1 MENDKQAFIVAY
13 NGREAQVRSLLV
25 DREFCEREMLDE
37 FLRAA
42 AIHNLN
48 RDDIVPWN
56 NQFWAIVDAN
66 EPKEALEK
74 AIDKLTEYISSRKIH
89 KVEGEE

>member
-1 MENDKQAFIVAY
+1 MEAEKLSFIVAY
-13 NGREAQVRSLLV
+13 NSREANVRSLID
-25 DREFCEREMLDE
+25 DREFYQREMLDQ